1 MWKRKLPKK
10 RYAISS
16 VVESI
21 LRTFP
26 ELAEGATLGG
36 LAQTKNGCGKR
47 VVVRI
52 TRCSLGYL
60 DTDNLY
66 ASAKPMLDCLR
77 ESGFIADD
85 SPKDIHLEVRQIQV
99 ARRKEV
105 GTYVE
110 IIYR

>member
-1 MWKRKLPKK
+1 MWKRNLPKK

-16 VVESI
+16 VVQRI
-21 LRTFP
+21 LDSFP
-26 ELAEGATLGG
+26 ELPEGATLGG
-36 LAQTKNGCGKR
+36 LAQTKNGCRQR
-47 VVVRI
+47 VIVRI
-52 TRCSLGYL
+52 TRVSLGYL

-77 ESGFIADD
+77 ESGLIADD
-85 SPKDIHLEVRQIQV
+85 NPKDIHLEVRQIQA